1 MRASHSR
8 EICTSVVKC
17 HTTYRKLLAKAS
29 AFSPVLLV
37 RRTSQAAKITT
48 SGAILKIPP
57 TTVDTDTIGGF
68 NTSLSGTRSS
78 NTVSREKADGNLA
91 TTISA
96 DISWHLTAE
105 TLENIFNTTR
115 EPISAFPTSGEMMAL
130 LTSARTPMKTA
141 SSQGTTPAIPINST
155 TLKENF
161 HLSTTAG
168 TTSFLSSQQVR
179 STSFP
184 DATFIPIIENS
195 WKTYTRLLPSRDA
208 SGSQLSTSVST
219 QNRYSSWIEEDL
231 RNSQTID
238 SGSGEQITI
247 AGDTHFEII
256 TFTGMSSA
264 SRPEHINHCSVQH
277 QETEINHDNDFLLE
291 VFPGIEST
299 HSVMSDSVLT
309 NPVYAHSTQHGC
321 ASDLASTDRLSHPD
335 ENRPYT
341 PSASIGPSESFQ
353 NTTITTANS
362 IVGPSSGLSDS
373 LSNTTTSHGVKKR
386 SILISVGVVSAAI
399 CLFVLIFEW
408 CRRRNKRRG
417 VIWIGFSPEPN
428 CDAQDPSKSYFSID

>member
-1 MRASHSR
+1 
-8 EICTSVVKC
+8 
-17 HTTYRKLLAKAS
+17 
-29 AFSPVLLV
+29 
-37 RRTSQAAKITT
+37 
-48 SGAILKIPP
+48 
-57 TTVDTDTIGGF
+57 
-68 NTSLSGTRSS
+68 
-78 NTVSREKADGNLA
+78 
-91 TTISA
+91 
-96 DISWHLTAE
+96 
-105 TLENIFNTTR
+105 
-115 EPISAFPTSGEMMAL
+115 MAL
-130 LTSARTPMKTA
+130 LAFARTPIKTA
-141 SSQGTTPAIPINST
+141 SSQGTTPVIPINST
-155 TLKENF
+155 TLKGNF

-168 TTSFLSSQQVR
+168 PTPFLSSQRVR

-184 DATFIPIIENS
+184 DVTFIPDIENS

-208 SGSQLSTSVST
+208 SGSQLSTSVGT

-291 VFPGIEST
+291 VSPDTEST
-299 HSVMSDSVLT
+299 HSVMSDSILT

-321 ASDLASTDRLSHPD
+321 VSDLASTDKLSHPD
-335 ENRPYT
+335 DNRPFM
-341 PSASIGPSESFQ
+341 PSASIRPSENFQ
-353 NTTITTANS
+353 DTTATTGNS
-362 IVGPSSGLSDS
+362 IVGPSSAISDS

-386 SILISVGVVSAAI
+386 SILISVGVVSVAV

-408 CRRRNKRRG
+408 SRRRNKRRG